1 MHSSPQWIIALV
13 HPIVSSHIIDNNQL
27 FGNFFAKYFLPHI
40 FVVIVVIVIF
50 CWILVNRKNSSSNI
64 GMSLVIIV
72 VVVSGIIFV
81 QTKSTSDRMTGIV
94 EVFPEPLH
102 CSALRNVRGSRIWPW
117 SKQICWLIIFFWKYS
132 FNWDILPSGFFLS
145 FSVLQSPINISWTIS
160 TRGQTG
166 ARTDRLN
173 IEWIPER
180 FLNYNKTYWYY

>member
-40 FVVIVVIVIF
+40 FVVIVVFVIF
-50 CWILVNRKNSSSNI
+50 CFILVYRKKNSSSNI

-72 VVVSGIIFV
+72 VVVSGIIIL

-102 CSALRNVRGSRIWPW
+102 CSAVRNVRGSRIWP
-117 SKQICWLIIFFWKYS
+117 
-132 FNWDILPSGFFLS
+132 
-145 FSVLQSPINISWTIS
+145 
-160 TRGQTG
+160 
-166 ARTDRLN
+166 
-173 IEWIPER
+173 
-180 FLNYNKTYWYY
+180 